1 MNNQGFSQGS
11 DFPDVL
17 QARLIFFIWNNI
29 QCPGDGWFK
38 IWDLLAHDQKGK
50 KKESVSVKELFFIM
64 QSAIDFPV

>member
-38 IWDLLAHDQKGK
+38 IWDLFAHDQKGK
-50 KKESVSVKELFFIM
+50 KKKVK
-64 QSAIDFPV
+64 V